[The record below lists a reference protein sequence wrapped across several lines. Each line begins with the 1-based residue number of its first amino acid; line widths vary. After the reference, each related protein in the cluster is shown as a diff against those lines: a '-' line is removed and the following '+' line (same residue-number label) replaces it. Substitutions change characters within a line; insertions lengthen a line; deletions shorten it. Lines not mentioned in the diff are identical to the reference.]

1 MLIKHIYRVLY
12 YNENSF
18 IDGEIQ
24 PDLFETKDFLVFTK
38 AVKFAQSNSDIV
50 GAAQIEQIDIYLE
63 KSREKEK
70 QTGEKWEVTQTEY
83 HKIS

>member
-1 MLIKHIYRVLY
+1 MLIKHIYRVFY
-12 YNENSF
+12 WNENSF

-38 AVKFAQSNSDIV
+38 AVKFAKSNCNIA

-63 KSREKEK
+63 GNREKEK
-70 QTGEKWEVTQTEY
+70 PTGEKWEITQTEHY
-83 HKIS
+83 KII